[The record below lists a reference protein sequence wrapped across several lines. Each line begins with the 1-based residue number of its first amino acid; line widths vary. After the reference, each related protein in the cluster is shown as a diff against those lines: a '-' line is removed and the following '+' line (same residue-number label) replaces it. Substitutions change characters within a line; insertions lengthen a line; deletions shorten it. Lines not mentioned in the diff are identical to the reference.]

1 MSRSDQNKHDNLII
15 ASSINDDSDFI
26 PLISEEDED
35 SLNMTQIP
43 ESLPI
48 LPLRNTVLF
57 PGVIIPITVGRNKSM
72 KLVRDYYH
80 KTKIIGTLAQKDPG
94 SEDPAPEELYRIG
107 TIAHILRILEMPDGS
122 TSVIIQGKKRFQLE
136 EILSSEPYLIGRVS
150 PMDDSKPR
158 K

>member
-1 MSRSDQNKHDNLII
+1 MTRKKIFMSISERNKHNNLII

-26 PLISEEDED
+26 PLISEEDEE

-80 KTKIIGTLAQKDPG
+80 KTKIIGTLAQKDPKVKIPHPKNCTG
-94 SEDPAPEELYRIG
+94 
-107 TIAHILRILEMPDGS
+107 
-122 TSVIIQGKKRFQLE
+122 
-136 EILSSEPYLIGRVS
+136 
-150 PMDDSKPR
+150 
-158 K
+158 